1 MLGLHCRVDFSLVA
15 ESGGYSLVAVRGLLT
30 VATSL
35 VAEHR
40 FWGMQASVVVASG
53 LQSTGSVVVMLGLV
67 ALWHVGWN
75 PRLLHWQVN
84 SLPLSLKGSPGD
96 SFLHLSLFC
105 KPAFPGRSVG
115 KKSTCSAGD
124 PSLIPELGRFLW
136 RRDKLQCSWAS
147 LVAQTVKN
155 LPAMWETWV

>member
-53 LQSTGSVVVMLGLV
+53 L
-67 ALWHVGWN
+67 
-75 PRLLHWQVN
+75 
-84 SLPLSLKGSPGD
+84 
-96 SFLHLSLFC
+96 
-105 KPAFPGRSVG
+105 
-115 KKSTCSAGD
+115 
-124 PSLIPELGRFLW
+124 
-136 RRDKLQCSWAS
+136 
-147 LVAQTVKN
+147 
-155 LPAMWETWV
+155 

>member
-53 LQSTGSVVVMLGLV
+53 LQSTGSVVGQGLRCS
-67 ALWHVGWN
+67 AARGIFLHQRPN
-75 PRLLHWQVN
+75 LCLLHWQVG
-84 SLPLSLKGSPGD
+84 SLLLVP
-96 SFLHLSLFC
+96 
-105 KPAFPGRSVG
+105 PGRHKV
-115 KKSTCSAGD
+115 
-124 PSLIPELGRFLW
+124 PRF
-136 RRDKLQCSWAS
+136 
-147 LVAQTVKN
+147 
-155 LPAMWETWV
+155 